1 MGPVLTL
8 ILGFNFMKKR
18 STTRTKI
25 NAMKVLSVL
34 TCASFLTI
42 AIINVFELTKVVLP
56 DESCASSKQ
65 RCSESSSLSCDGLIN
80 GGCLLQRDCNEC
92 FERCASDRESVETK
106 NIVGISSGFLGLFFT
121 FITTFMIFY
130 SSRK

>member
-1 MGPVLTL
+1 
-8 ILGFNFMKKR
+8 MKKR

-25 NAMKVLSVL
+25 NAMKVLSAL

-65 RCSESSSLSCDGLIN
+65 RQAFLELKFQLKRIK
-80 GGCLLQRDCNEC
+80 
-92 FERCASDRESVETK
+92 TK
-106 NIVGISSGFLGLFFT
+106 FLGAQNLQVCHV
-121 FITTFMIFY
+121 MV
-130 SSRK
+130 